1 MNIFFLF
8 GQAAWI
14 PETKADKE
22 SSETNLIRSNSVSYG
37 TFVGSNDCRD
47 NFDRDSRRDDLEN
60 VISGSECVASIAR
73 RRSL

>member
-14 PETKADKE
+14 PETKKDKE
-22 SSETNLIRSNSVSYG
+22 SSETYLIRPNSDSYG
-37 TFVGSNDCRD
+37 TFIGINDCRD
-47 NFDRDSRRDDLEN
+47 NFDSESRRDDLES
-60 VISGSECVASIAR
+60 VISGAECVARIAR